1 MMGIFK
7 ELHNFN
13 NIDIQVIPKTSEKY
27 MSIIINR
34 NSISLESLQFYKSL
48 LDSHASNLE
57 DNDLN
62 IYYQNFPLIRKNN
75 KRCISIR
82 MGRFL

>member
-1 MMGIFK
+1 MGIFK

-57 DNDLN
+57 DNDFKHLLPE
-62 IYYQNFPLIRKNN
+62 FPTDK
-75 KRCISIR
+75 KEK
-82 MGRFL
+82 

>member
-7 ELHNFN
+7 ELNNFN

-27 MSIIINR
+27 MSIIINK
-34 NSISLESLQFYKSL
+34 NFISLESLQFDKGL

-57 DNDLN
+57 DNDFKHLLPE
-62 IYYQNFPLIRKNN
+62 FPTDK
-75 KRCISIR
+75 K
-82 MGRFL
+82 

>member
-57 DNDLN
+57 DNDFKHLLPE
-62 IYYQNFPLIRKNN
+62 FPTDK
-75 KRCISIR
+75 K
-82 MGRFL
+82 

>member
-1 MMGIFK
+1 MGIFK

-57 DNDLN
+57 DNDFKHLLPE
-62 IYYQNFPLIRKNN
+62 FPTDK
-75 KRCISIR
+75 K
-82 MGRFL
+82 

>member
-1 MMGIFK
+1 MGIFK

-62 IYYQNFPLIRKNN
+62 IYYQNFPLIRKKN

>member
-1 MMGIFK
+1 MGIFK

-34 NSISLESLQFYKSL
+34 NSISLESIQFYKSL

-57 DNDLN
+57 DNDFKHLLPE
-62 IYYQNFPLIRKNN
+62 FPTDK
-75 KRCISIR
+75 KEK
-82 MGRFL
+82 

>member
-7 ELHNFN
+7 ELNNFN

-57 DNDLN
+57 DNDFKHLLPE
-62 IYYQNFPLIRKNN
+62 FPTDK
-75 KRCISIR
+75 KEK
-82 MGRFL
+82 